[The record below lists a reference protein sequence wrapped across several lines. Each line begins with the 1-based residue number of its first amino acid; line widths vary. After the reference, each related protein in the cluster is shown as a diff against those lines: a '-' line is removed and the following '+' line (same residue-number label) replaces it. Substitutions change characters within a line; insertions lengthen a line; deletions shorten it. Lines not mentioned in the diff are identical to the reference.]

1 MKKPLFAAFSFCHAC
16 FKNCIFD
23 GLFETT
29 SELYFFSQMLITTKG
44 IVFSALKYGEAD
56 LIVKCFTEKSGLK
69 TYLLRRVLKSKKGK
83 LKASLFQPLTQLEI
97 VANHKDKGTLEYMRE
112 AKLLVPYQTLHTSIL
127 KSTVVM
133 FLSEVLR
140 NAVKEEEPNPSLF
153 EFLETSLSWFDIHE
167 KTANFHLSFLLKLTR
182 YLGFYPDDTHKD
194 GVIFNLLD
202 GTFQSVE
209 TNNDCIS
216 DENVDILRQLLG
228 TDFDELSQIKLNQT
242 SRSGFLLMLLK
253 YYEIHLQGFH
263 KPKSLTVLN
272 EIYN

>member
-1 MKKPLFAAFSFCHAC
+1 
-16 FKNCIFD
+16 
-23 GLFETT
+23 
-29 SELYFFSQMLITTKG
+29 MLITTKG

-69 TYLLRRVLKSKKGK
+69 TYLLRGVLKSKKGK

-112 AKLLVPYQTLHTSIL
+112 AKLFQPYQSLHTNVL

-140 NAVKEEEPNPSLF
+140 NAVKEEEPNESLF
-153 EFLETSLSWFDIHE
+153 EFLETSLTWFDMHD
-167 KTANFHLSFLLKLTR
+167 KTANFHLFFLLKLTK
-182 YLGFYPDDTHKD
+182 YLGFYPDDTFR
-194 GVIFNLLD
+194 GEPIFNLLD
-202 GTFQSVE
+202 GTFQTVE

-216 DENVDILRQLLG
+216 DENVEVLKQLLG
-228 TDFDELSQIKLNQT
+228 TDFDSLSTIKLNQT
-242 SRSGFLLMLLK
+242 NRSRFLLMLLN
-253 YYEIHLQGFH
+253 YYEIHLQGFK